1 MPALF
6 LQKLWKNILLRI
18 SRLRFFSRSCR
29 TLIPLNLS
37 VKVFYLSKWGAW
49 GGGWGAGEGGEDVE
63 RRLLQGCDLCRFRA
77 VWCSGTTQHRGQA
90 TRNTG
95 GRSEYSISFL
105 APLNHKERI
114 RSLHHKI
121 QSCRGRGWT
130 CPLQISLLPPTL
142 SPFTVGEQCLK
153 HSFLHGRTFPIV
165 VFFVFQCCQL
175 TGILVVV
182 SQQGSG

>member
-1 MPALF
+1 MIF
-6 LQKLWKNILLRI
+6 LQVLQDANPPKPFRKGFLAMKIGKE
-18 SRLRFFSRSCR
+18 
-29 TLIPLNLS
+29 
-37 VKVFYLSKWGAW
+37 V
-49 GGGWGAGEGGEDVE
+49 GGVGGDVE
-63 RRLLQGCDLCRFRA
+63 SSLLQGCDLCRFRA

-121 QSCRGRGWT
+121 QSCGGRAGGT